1 MAQGKRMNK
10 EELGN
15 ELRKIHNAIDQEKK
29 KSLTASEIADITGK
43 KSPTVRKQARKENWK
58 HETHNNGK
66 EKKYLVE
73 SLPENIKELVEKTDV
88 EEIKA
93 PKPEA
98 YYQELR
104 AKEIKEVLSTLS
116 KKSVILMGKAGVGK
130 THTIKIINEKLRENH
145 NVVFFPE
152 PPTPKT
158 MLLSL
163 APEKSEKCNKDELI
177 QAVEQK
183 NKPVYLVIDHIE
195 KLTPSA
201 IQALDY
207 LLGIENFRFLGAG
220 HLGGKKKFNS
230 TWMKCKGIF
239 IKPLCKSDA
248 IKLINELWAEEKP
261 VKKVIAEKS
270 KGIPRNI
277 IQMTQDAKQ
286 GIDIADEVKYLD
298 FTPIIIII
306 SIFGASYRVIG
317 WGYGDTETYIL
328 GGILA
333 AVFMGFFWIYRGY
346 VAGWW
351 GTTTQ
356 KKEHNNL

>member
-15 ELRKIHNAIDQEKK
+15 ELRKIHNAINQEKK
-29 KSLTASEIADITGK
+29 KSITASEIAEITGK
-43 KSPTVRKQARKENWK
+43 KNPTIRHQARKENWK
-58 HETHNNGK
+58 HETHSNGK
-66 EKKYLVE
+66 GKRYLIE

-88 EEIKA
+88 T
-93 PKPEA
+93 PKPA
-98 YYQELR
+98 DYQGLR
-104 AKEIKEVLSTLS
+104 AKKIEEVLNTIS

-130 THTIKIINEKLRENH
+130 THTLKAITEKLRENH
-145 NVVFFPE
+145 DVVFFPE
-152 PPTPKT
+152 PPTTKT

-163 APEKSEKCNKDELI
+163 APEKSEKCNKDELL
-177 QAVEQK
+177 QAIEQK
-183 NKPVYLVIDHIE
+183 NKPKYLVIDHIE
-195 KLTPSA
+195 KLTPST

-220 HLGGKKKFNS
+220 HLGGKRKFNS

-261 VKKVIAEKS
+261 VKKVIIEKS

-286 GIDIADEVKYLD
+286 GIDITDEVKYFD

-306 SIFGASYRVIG
+306 AILGASYRVIG

-328 GGILA
+328 GGVLA
-333 AVFMGFFWIYRGY
+333 SAFMGFFWIYRGY

-351 GTTTQ
+351 GTTTR
-356 KKEHNNL
+356 KKESNDL